1 MASEIE
7 RMNFFSQA
15 PLIICFTKVIHYF
28 LLSDGR
34 PLRLQ
39 PIKRTWG
46 KKVSFH
52 FFKHDVY
59 RLFFTLITVDFQ
71 CHRISNLSGAND
83 RSQALFGCKFY
94 TVNF

>member
-15 PLIICFTKVIHYF
+15 PLIICFTKVIRYF
-28 LLSDGR
+28 LPSDGR

-39 PIKRTWG
+39 PIKRTLD

-52 FFKHDVY
+52 FFQRHSY
-59 RLFFTLITVDFQ
+59 RLFPAF
-71 CHRISNLSGAND
+71 A
-83 RSQALFGCKFY
+83 
-94 TVNF
+94 VNF